1 MARGIVVLGLLGAGA
16 YFAYARGYLPQLAP
30 VVEAASRWV
39 PENMWDA
46 PQRAQAEQ
54 SAAIKDASGGQ
65 VVPILGAG
73 EVVSVN
79 AYEGTLRE
87 NWGLVSGWAKQNV
100 HYAAAIMRTE
110 NSRINP
116 AISGDNGT
124 SHGIYQVKV
133 ATAET
138 CYRAGYTR
146 YPPTKETLLTIE
158 GGVYFGTAEM
168 ERLSKYA
175 QGSDKAW
182 VVKAFNGGA
191 GWEHMGAKY
200 AKDREAYYKRAIKN
214 MTAMYG
220 GSMV

>member
-16 YFAYARGYLPQLAP
+16 YFAYSRGMLPQLEP
-30 VVEAASRWV
+30 VVDAASRWL
-39 PENMWDA
+39 PESMWDA

-54 SAAIKDASGGQ
+54 SAAIKEASGGQ

-73 EVVSVN
+73 EVVTVN

-87 NWGLVSGWAKQNV
+87 NWSLVSAWAKKNV
-100 HYAAAIMRTE
+100 HYAAAIMKTE
-110 NSRINP
+110 NGAINP
-116 AISGDNGT
+116 VISGDNGT

-146 YPPTKETLLTIE
+146 YPPTKAALLTIE

-175 QGSDKAW
+175 QGADRAW

-200 AKDREAYYKRAIKN
+200 ASDREGYYKKFVRN
-214 MTAMYG
+214 LTALYG